1 MDPNATLS
9 AIRNVIFQLSAA
21 ESDSISMLK
30 DIAEEFEALDEWLCA
45 GGFLPTEWESNRK
58 SSN

>member
-9 AIRNVIFQLSAA
+9 AIRNVILHQGAA

-30 DIAEEFEALDEWLCA
+30 DIAEAFESLDEWLCA
-45 GGFLPTEWESNRK
+45 GGFLPAEWEINR
-58 SSN
+58 